1 MRQLKA
7 ADLLGNRAS
16 KGALFVAEQLAFQE
30 PRRDGSAVELDES
43 PVPPRTQIVKGA
55 SDQLLARARL
65 PADEHGRARRCDSLD
80 LLQHPAESGA
90 LPNNLIEIVIPS
102 DLLPQVEI
110 LLGQP
115 VFQFG
120 DLLVSLHVLTR
131 ERKLISD
138 FTKKTHVGRRILA
151 CLPTNDGE
159 HADAV
164 ASHDQGN
171 SAIRPHPLGRE
182 PYLIRIL
189 LLLFE
194 VAMDKGLLVLKHP
207 SKTALC
213 AFELAPGHEVI
224 RARHRFHPHQP
235 ESVLIRN
242 VK

>member
-7 ADLLGNRAS
+7 PDLLGNRAS

-30 PRRDGSAVELDES
+30 PRRDGRAVELDES

-55 SDQLLARARL
+55 GDQLLAGARL
-65 PADEHGRARRCDSLD
+65 PADEHGGARRCHSLD
-80 LLQHPAESGA
+80 LLQHPAQSGA

-102 DLLPQVEI
+102 NLLPKVEI

-120 DLLVSLHVLTR
+120 DLLVSLHILNR
-131 ERKLISD
+131 ERNLVSD
-138 FTKKTHVGRRILA
+138 FTEKIHVCRRILA
-151 CLPTNDGE
+151 CLSTNNGE

-171 SAIRPHPLGRE
+171 SAIRPHPLSRE

-194 VAMDKGLLVLKHP
+194 VAMDKGLVVLKHP
-207 SKTALC
+207 SKTALSTSQ
-213 AFELAPGHEVI
+213 LAPGDEVI
-224 RARHRFHPHQP
+224 RSRHCFHRH
-235 ESVLIRN
+235 
-242 VK
+242 